1 MDELDLTNKFISLS
15 RYAGSRFDLL
25 QAGGGNSSVKLDRR
39 RMLVKASGYY
49 LSEVESGR
57 GYAVVDYPDVASL
70 LRTPAEWQDD
80 DKHRRDAKVS
90 RLVEMSTRSSG
101 VRASIEVFLH
111 AVLGRFVLHS
121 HPIAVNIVASQNDW
135 ARNFTA
141 LFSGALCV
149 PYHTPGI
156 QLGVELDAQ
165 VREFVSSHGHS
176 PAIIFLQNH
185 GLIVSAE
192 TAEEVQQITEDVV
205 RRCGEQCN
213 IDLGRYSLVTAIAE
227 YVGDGSIA
235 YLCEDRAITDL
246 LETHTALFSLQPF
259 CPDSFVF
266 CGVVPLVVKNL
277 SDKQSLE
284 AYQMAYQGTPKVII
298 YDGQLYFVAKNIKKA
313 KEIEEVYKA
322 HLLALAAMKG
332 EVNYL
337 SSEELSYLGNW
348 EAENY
353 RKNK

>member
-25 QAGGGNSSVKLDRR
+25 QAGGGNSSVKLDHR
-39 RMLVKASGYY
+39 RMLVKASGYH
-49 LSEVESGR
+49 LSEVESGK

-70 LRTPAEWQDD
+70 LGTPAQWQDD
-80 DKHRRDAKVS
+80 DKHQRDANVS

-121 HPIAVNIVASQNDW
+121 HPIAVNIIASQNNW
-135 ARNFTA
+135 AKNFTA
-141 LFSGALCV
+141 LFPDALCV
-149 PYHTPGI
+149 PYRTPGI
-156 QLGVELDAQ
+156 ELGVELDEQ
-165 VREFVSSHGHS
+165 VREFFSSHGYS

-192 TAEEVQQITEDVV
+192 TAEEVRQVTEDVV
-205 RRCGEQCN
+205 RKCGERCGM
-213 IDLGRYSLVTAIAE
+213 DLGRYSVVTAIAE
-227 YVGDGSIA
+227 YMGDGSIA

-246 LETHTALFSLQPF
+246 LKTHAVLFSLQPF

-266 CGVVPLVVKNL
+266 CGVVPLVVRNL
-277 SDKQSLE
+277 SDKQALE
-284 AYQMAYQGTPKVII
+284 AYRMDYQAAPKVII
-298 YDGQLYFVAKNIKKA
+298 YDGQLYFVAKNVRKA
-313 KEIEEVYKA
+313 KEVEEVYKA
-322 HLLALAAMKG
+322 HLLALVAMDG

-337 SSEELSYLGNW
+337 SYEELSYLGNW